1 MFVAKPMMLRIRKI
15 VNIKYSKNPE
25 RVIRDKIKKQ
35 IYPDIMNDNQEAIN
49 KVMQSYNGFMAVVEL
64 YDEVHKMKE
73 KLGMAIE
80 ERNE

>member
-1 MFVAKPMMLRIRKI
+1 MFVAKLMMLRIRKI

-25 RVIRDKIKKQ
+25 RVIREKIKKQ

-64 YDEVHKMKE
+64 FDEVE
-73 KLGMAIE
+73 KLRKRLE
-80 ERNE
+80 DDND